1 MFGDFGDSDFAD
13 LPPPP
18 PEFADESPEQP
29 PAQPTGGSTFRPSS
43 TTSGD
48 FRGSL
53 VEDRKFLDDY
63 FCNLTRTEALEALEA
78 VQMEGAY
85 IVRPGS
91 GSPYCIS
98 FLHGGETKH
107 VKIQRSSNAQF
118 FLGEAKIEML
128 FDSMSQLMDYLT
140 KNVIQGVNG
149 VPSPGIGNSHL
160 PYPQHLQSP
169 PARVPTAPEV
179 SNGGGRPPMPRRNSS
194 FAPSSFGGC
203 SGGGT
208 DFTSATLPGRPEQ
221 LGGSFSAGTGQSP
234 AKQPEAPR
242 LRPLVQQRY
251 YVEEG
256 QFLVRPSKASAYC
269 LSVFH
274 RGRVVHLKI
283 VCTSNRFVLEQLL
296 NDGQTYAN
304 VPDLIDSLA
313 LSQRT
318 LTLMNGDSITK
329 NLPPWSSNFQSTSVT
344 GVASTVCRMAR
355 MRPSLLYFADMAGSN
370 SLENWTMH
378 CSGNSFSGVKTSPSS
393 RFFCPEQVLHLYFPE
408 PWHRPHALWPLPPQD
423 QHGTSPSGPATKPPP
438 LQPEQGKCACPLQSR
453 QRTWPLPLQYQ
464 HLRTEAVCGTSALRF
479 SSFHCCFGSI
489 SMSQGMGAAP
499 AAALA
504 DPLHLSHL
512 DEHLASMNAL
522 VSFKLLID
530 IPSAA
535 PERQQACEL
544 TNFSSA
550 ARTS

>member
-29 PAQPTGGSTFRPSS
+29 SPQPTGGSTFRPSS
-43 TTSGD
+43 TTYGD

-107 VKIQRSSNAQF
+107 VKIQRSSNGQF

-149 VPSPGIGNSHL
+149 VVFRLIINAKPYSQSIGAHRSQPSPGIGNSHL

-169 PARVPTAPEV
+169 PARVPTAPEI

-194 FAPSSFGGC
+194 FGPSSFGGC

-251 YVEEG
+251 YVDVRRDEAEAHLMNTRIEG

-318 LTLMNGDSITK
+318 LTLMNGDSIV
-329 NLPPWSSNFQSTSVT
+329 L
-344 GVASTVCRMAR
+344 RM
-355 MRPSLLYFADMAGSN
+355 MD
-370 SLENWTMH
+370 
-378 CSGNSFSGVKTSPSS
+378 
-393 RFFCPEQVLHLYFPE
+393 
-408 PWHRPHALWPLPPQD
+408 
-423 QHGTSPSGPATKPPP
+423 
-438 LQPEQGKCACPLQSR
+438 
-453 QRTWPLPLQYQ
+453 
-464 HLRTEAVCGTSALRF
+464 
-479 SSFHCCFGSI
+479 
-489 SMSQGMGAAP
+489 
-499 AAALA
+499 
-504 DPLHLSHL
+504 
-512 DEHLASMNAL
+512 
-522 VSFKLLID
+522 
-530 IPSAA
+530 
-535 PERQQACEL
+535 
-544 TNFSSA
+544 
-550 ARTS
+550 